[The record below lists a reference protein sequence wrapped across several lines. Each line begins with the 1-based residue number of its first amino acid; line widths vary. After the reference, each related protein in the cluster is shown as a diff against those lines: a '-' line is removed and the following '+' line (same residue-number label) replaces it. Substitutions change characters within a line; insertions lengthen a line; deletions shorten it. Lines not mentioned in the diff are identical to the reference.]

1 MDIKDTRQLLSRIR
15 EDVELARRIIEKE
28 TSDARMLIDQ
38 EVQREFADVLLEIG
52 DDIAT
57 AEVKWRYFGKVG
69 FGQNKMCVIKK

>member
-38 EVQREFADVLLEIG
+38 EVQREFE
-52 DDIAT
+52 T
-57 AEVKWRYFGKVG
+57 
-69 FGQNKMCVIKK
+69 NS

>member
-38 EVQREFADVLLEIG
+38 ETQREFADELLAIG

-57 AEVKWRYFGKVG
+57 YFGKVG
-69 FGQNKMCVIKK
+69 FGNNKMAIIKK